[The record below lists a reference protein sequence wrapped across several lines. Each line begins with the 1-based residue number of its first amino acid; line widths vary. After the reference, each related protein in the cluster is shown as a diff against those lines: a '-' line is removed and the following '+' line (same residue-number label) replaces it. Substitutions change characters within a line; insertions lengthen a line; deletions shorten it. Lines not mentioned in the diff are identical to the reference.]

1 MKIKSD
7 FVTNSSSTSYI
18 VFIPK
23 DFVITKEHITPDMHR
38 YDFGDFMEHLDD
50 DFDKALKLLN
60 KALDALKE
68 LGTIWNDHI
77 EDQDGYEGVN
87 SLYSIFDNQGFTLDS
102 YDSASEDGKIHDM
115 GKHRDKIM
123 TILSAETLSQ
133 ITVRG
138 LDDDTTED

>member
-18 VFIPK
+18 VFIPS
-23 DFVITKEHITPDMHR
+23 DFVITKKHITPDMHR
-38 YDFGDFMEHLDD
+38 YDFGDFMEHLGD

-60 KALDALKE
+60 KALDDLKK

-87 SLYSIFDNQGFTLDS
+87 SLYSIFDNQGFTLDTYES
-102 YDSASEDGKIHDM
+102 GSEDGKIHDM
-115 GKHRDKIM
+115 GKQSQKI
-123 TILSAETLSQ
+123 IQLLSAETLSK

>member
-50 DFDKALKLLN
+50 DFDKALELLN

-77 EDQDGYEGVN
+77 EDQDGYEGVS

>member
-18 VFIPK
+18 VFIPI

-38 YDFGDFMEHLDD
+38 CDFGDFMEHLDD
-50 DFDKALKLLN
+50 DFDKALGLLN
-60 KALDALKE
+60 KALDDLKE

-87 SLYSIFDNQGFTLDS
+87 CLYSIFDNQGFTLDS
-102 YDSASEDGKIHDM
+102 YDSSSEDGKIHDM

-123 TILSAETLSQ
+123 TILSSETLSK
-133 ITVRG
+133 ITVKG
-138 LDDDTTED
+138 PDDDTTED